1 MKKVLS
7 LLLAV
12 MMVVSLCPISALADE
27 VNPIELQ
34 QVEAQEEQ
42 QEEPLPEQPGEQE
55 GQKLNTIDF
64 GESEAAPAETNAESG
79 EGWDGTTVTEPAQV
93 DGVYQIGTAEELAW
107 FAAKVNDGT
116 AAAANAVL
124 TADIDLNNKEWTP
137 IGNDDNPYEGT
148 FDGADHRVSNLSITK
163 GGVYAALFGY
173 ASGGAIKNI
182 TVSGKIAID
191 GYTDYSSDLGYIYA
205 AGVVGWAC
213 ANLDNC
219 HNEVDVNL
227 KNIKVTNSCIGGVAA
242 SFGTM
247 DQGYTM
253 VACTN
258 KGNIYV
264 EANPNNSSNGDI
276 QAAGI
281 AGFAFWMDADSK
293 IEACANFGTVTAK
306 LTGWGSDYAAGIA
319 NVSDYG
325 NGKAAPIN
333 ACYNVGKVETAL
345 IGNWGGCTFISASLV
360 TYPDTNNQHLPQNC
374 YYLKDT
380 ATTGMSTADGTTDD
394 GTSGIAAKTSE
405 ELKSAEFLALLNAAE
420 SVTGKTI
427 KWVAGDDGYPVV
439 DNGKKPAAAPWDGT
453 TVTEP
458 AQESGVYQIGTAEE
472 LAWFAEK
479 VNDGTAAAAKAVL
492 TANIDLNSKEWT
504 PIGSMTNK
512 YSGTFDGQKH
522 TVKNMSITVVARV
535 MGLFGTVS
543 GGNIKNLTVS
553 GNIIASGHSDS
564 SSSSYYIGGIA
575 GNLQGNI
582 TNCTNEVN
590 INITECQIKNT
601 YYGGICGG
609 FGVRKKT
616 FTMTACTNRGNV
628 YVEVNPNDS
637 QYGNAIAGGITG
649 SFSSASADS
658 KMEACRNFGNVTLK
672 LTGWGKAKAAGI
684 VASLTYGNGLTTPIN
699 ACYNVGKVETELVG
713 NWGGCTLA
721 SASFAIFP
729 ATIKEQYNP
738 TNCYY
743 LEGTA
748 ATGVA
753 QGGGTAVDDE
763 TSGVVKKTEAE
774 MKSDEL
780 LAQLNSAASITDET
794 FTWVKGADGYPEV
807 GEVGTAVGIK
817 SFVVEGVAAT
827 IDQNALTITA
837 ELPEEADITS
847 VVPTIVCFGG
857 AISEPASGV
866 AQDFT
871 NPVIYR
877 VGNLA
882 YTVTLTL
889 KKPAISGSGTE
900 ADPYIIDSVEAL
912 KCMCEKYNVFPEK
925 YGDKFWKQT
934 AEIDM
939 AGVKFNMIGKDTGN
953 TNTTVYFTGTYDGGN
968 YAIKNLKISSG
979 STSVGFFAAAKNAV
993 IKNVVLGEG
1002 GEISG
1007 SKDNARIGGIVGY
1020 IPNNGDCKIENC
1032 VNYATVIGKS
1042 VRGFTTVDGYTGGIV
1057 GQVVGGRTVINGCK
1071 NYGNI
1076 KYNDGSL
1083 NYVVGGI
1090 IGTSGEKAVIVNCE
1104 NHGEIYAPSKEQWS
1118 GLGNGSSAGGV
1129 AGYLYGT
1136 AVGCYNDG
1144 KVTGGMYVGGI
1155 AAQTL
1160 GDAIVE
1166 SCYNIGRI
1174 NADYEEANCAIG
1186 GIMGSGRGTINNCYN
1201 AGTITPCPGNN
1212 KTEMGKLFGEGGIE
1226 PTNASGNY
1234 FIGTELSEYGNNGRW
1249 VLTEENAKPV
1259 TEEWLKSDEAITK
1272 LNEHGTPKSLYKVTW
1287 IKSGEYPVFGKF
1299 EKIENYRNDILSFVV
1314 KVEGVDRRAT
1324 IENNKIT
1331 VQLPY
1336 GTTSIAPVITIS
1348 DDATV
1353 SPASGEAVDITKGAV
1368 TYTVTAEN
1376 GDIKIYTFEPEIP
1389 ASGDGFV
1396 KFRADMSGTKV
1407 LAEEDFKQDV
1417 YEYSGEFFDRNFL
1430 TSATSRTYLA
1440 FWGTPAASGV
1450 KMSASFNGSA
1460 ETDLAAL
1467 AKGNAAGIVVW
1478 SDNEAQQLLKYGEN
1492 IATIKVTS
1500 ADGSK
1505 TTTYTIKFN
1514 MKPALTKLEVNSNGV
1529 VIPFDKEFN
1538 FAQTEYAISIPGNVK
1553 KLNIKAAVLMPEKVK
1568 LTMPEGT
1575 DENGNLDISKLD
1587 KFEIVAGE
1595 GANAT
1600 TYTITINKAP
1610 TFKVNVTTVPANAAF
1625 ALCDADGT
1633 IVNREADGS
1642 YILATGV
1649 QYSWSAAANGYAV
1662 QSGTIEQADAK
1673 DYNLVVTLTKASGK
1687 QPSAVSAEWPS
1698 FRGNANNMAI
1708 VSTKLPRTAS
1718 EATEKW
1724 TKALGSGFAAAPSV
1738 QIIVD
1743 DSLVVMSGKNI
1754 YKLSMADGEI
1764 LAQGKMVKSIDWGY
1778 TPATYANG
1786 MIFAPLHD
1794 GTVQAFNAKTLESLW
1809 VYSDPLKGQALS
1821 PITYSDGYIYTGF
1834 WNSETKDAAYVCI
1847 PVTDEDA
1854 ENTTEAQKA
1863 LWRDVVKG
1871 GFYWAG
1877 SVVVGDYVVY
1887 GTDDGSS
1894 GSTGTAK
1901 ILSRNKLTGELL
1913 DSHEIVGDQ
1922 RSSVAY
1928 ANGKVYFTTKAGYL
1942 YSAEL
1947 DKDGKLN
1954 NLTGKNYTEYG
1965 LMSTSTPVVYNGYVY
1980 FGIAKDNFSAP
1991 YSVMMVDASTLE
2003 VAASVSMQGYPQCSM
2018 LLSTAYEKSTGK
2030 IYLYSTYNN
2039 NPGGITAIEVDQ
2051 AAKTMTATEIYTP
2064 SHPQYCITSLICDGE
2079 GTIYYKNDSGYLFAV
2094 KLADSVFV
2102 KDVEDLINAIG
2113 KVEFTD
2119 ECKAKIDAARAAY
2132 DKLTDAQKK
2141 LVKNL
2146 KVLTDAEA
2154 EYQRLLDQHK
2164 ADEAAAKAVDDLIAV
2179 IGKVEFTDAS
2189 KAKIDAARA
2198 AYDKLTDAQKKLVKK
2213 LKILTDAEAEYQRL
2227 LDQHK
2232 ADEVAAKA
2240 VDDMVNKLQPVTVN
2254 SGKAIEAARK
2264 AFDALTPEQKKLLDP
2279 KTEDKLVVAENEYK
2293 KLVKE
2298 DADKKAAEEVEDKIA
2313 ALQPVTKDSG
2323 EAIKDARSSYEALT
2337 PEQKALVSKD
2347 SVAALDKAEKVYDM
2361 IIASTKPG
2369 TAVGDNTGSTS
2380 GSGVIKITANA
2391 AAKGEQN
2398 PNTGAPAMSMAPAV
2412 LVLAAAAL
2420 VLKKHK

>member
-1 MKKVLS
+1 MKKLLS

-12 MMVVSLCPISALADE
+12 MMVISLCPITALADE
-27 VNPIELQ
+27 VNPIELPKL
-34 QVEAQEEQ
+34 VE
-42 QEEPLPEQPGEQE
+42 QEEPVTEPAEQE
-55 GQKLNTIDF
+55 KEEMKTLDLG
-64 GESEAAPAETNAESG
+64 GEAAPLAEGSG
-79 EGWDGTTVTEPAQV
+79 EGWDGTTVTEPAQADSVYQIGTAEELAWFAAKVNDGTAAAANAVLTADIDLNNKEWTPIGTKSPGQYAGTFDGQGHRVENFSMTVLVSSRAGLFGITKGATIENLTVSGNITISDFTNANGSFYVAGVAASLQGGTTIYNCTSEVAINVTGCTAKNSGYGGIGGNVADGSIIACTNKGNIYVEVNPNNSQYGYARAAGIAAYSWKATSQIEFCRNFGSVTLKLTGWGIACAAGIVNYSSKGTVTQVNACYNTGKIETGLIGNWGGCTFACAGVTTCQDYLEENQSEIKNCYYLENTASTGVVKNNGVSVADDDCGVKSKTSEELKSAEFLALLNAAESVTGKTIKWVAGDDGYPVV
-93 DGVYQIGTAEELAW
+93 DDGKKPAAAPWDGTTVTEPAQESGVYQIGTAEELAW

-137 IGNDDNPYEGT
+137 IGN
-148 FDGADHRVSNLSITK
+148 
-163 GGVYAALFGY
+163 
-173 ASGGAIKNI
+173 
-182 TVSGKIAID
+182 
-191 GYTDYSSDLGYIYA
+191 
-205 AGVVGWAC
+205 
-213 ANLDNC
+213 
-219 HNEVDVNL
+219 
-227 KNIKVTNSCIGGVAA
+227 VTNR
-242 SFGTM
+242 
-247 DQGYTM
+247 
-253 VACTN
+253 
-258 KGNIYV
+258 
-264 EANPNNSSNGDI
+264 
-276 QAAGI
+276 
-281 AGFAFWMDADSK
+281 
-293 IEACANFGTVTAK
+293 
-306 LTGWGSDYAAGIA
+306 
-319 NVSDYG
+319 
-325 NGKAAPIN
+325 
-333 ACYNVGKVETAL
+333 
-345 IGNWGGCTFISASLV
+345 
-360 TYPDTNNQHLPQNC
+360 
-374 YYLKDT
+374 
-380 ATTGMSTADGTTDD
+380 
-394 GTSGIAAKTSE
+394 
-405 ELKSAEFLALLNAAE
+405 
-420 SVTGKTI
+420 
-427 KWVAGDDGYPVV
+427 
-439 DNGKKPAAAPWDGT
+439 
-453 TVTEP
+453 
-458 AQESGVYQIGTAEE
+458 
-472 LAWFAEK
+472 
-479 VNDGTAAAAKAVL
+479 
-492 TANIDLNSKEWT
+492 
-504 PIGSMTNK
+504 
-512 YSGTFDGQKH
+512 YSGTFDGQKY
-522 TVKNMSITVVARV
+522 TVKNMSITAVAQV
-535 MGLFGTVS
+535 MGLFGAVS
-543 GGNIKNLTVS
+543 GGNIKNITVS
-553 GNIIASGHSDS
+553 GNITAGGYNDYSKSC
-564 SSSSYYIGGIA
+564 YIGGIV

-582 TNCTNEVN
+582 SNCTSEVN
-590 INITECQIKNT
+590 INITEYQVKNS
-601 YYGGICGG
+601 YYGGICAM
-609 FGVRKKT
+609 FGIRAKT
-616 FTMTACTNRGNV
+616 FTMTACTNRGNI

-637 QYGNAIAGGITG
+637 QYGNAVAGGITG
-649 SFSSASADS
+649 SFSSVSADS

-672 LTGWGKAKAAGI
+672 LTGWGKAKAAG
-684 VASLTYGNGLTTPIN
+684 VAGQVSYGNGLTTSMN
-699 ACYNVGKVETELVG
+699 ACYNVGKVETGLVG
-713 NWGGCTLA
+713 NWGGCTLIGA
-721 SASFAIFP
+721 GFANYP
-729 ATIKEQYNP
+729 NTLKEQYNP

-748 ATGVA
+748 ATGA
-753 QGGGTAVDDE
+753 GKINGTAVDDD
-763 TSGVVKKTEAE
+763 TSGLVKKTEAE

-780 LAQLNSAASITDET
+780 LAQLNGAASITDET

-807 GEVGTAVGIK
+807 GEIGTAVGIK
-817 SFVVEGVAAT
+817 SFVAEGVAAT
-827 IDQNALTITA
+827 IDQNAFTITA

-882 YTVTLTL
+882 YTVTLTV

-912 KCMCEKYNVFPEK
+912 KYMCEKYNAFPEK

-939 AGVKFNMIGKDTGN
+939 AGVKFDMIGKDTGN

-979 STSVGFFAAAKNAV
+979 STNVGFFAAAKNAV

-1042 VRGFTTVDGYTGGIV
+1042 VRGFTTVGGYTGGIV

-1118 GLGNGSSAGGV
+1118 GLGNGSSAGGI
-1129 AGYLYGT
+1129 AGYLYGI

-1155 AAQTL
+1155 AAKAL

-1186 GIMGSGRGTINNCYN
+1186 GIMGSGSGTINNCYN
-1201 AGTITPCPGNN
+1201 AGTITPCSGNN
-1212 KTEMGKLFGEGGIE
+1212 KTKMGKLFGEGGIE

-1259 TEEWLKSDEAITK
+1259 TEEWLKSDEAVTK

-1336 GTTSIAPVITIS
+1336 GIESIAPVITIS

-1396 KFRADMSGTKV
+1396 KFRAEMSGTKV

-1430 TSATSRTYLA
+1430 TSATSWTYLA

-1467 AKGNAAGIVVW
+1467 AKGNTAGIVVW

-1529 VIPFDKEFN
+1529 VLPFDKEFN

-1764 LAQGKMVKSIDWGY
+1764 LVQGKMVKAIDWGY

-1786 MIFAPLHD
+1786 MIFAPLTD
-1794 GTVQAFNAKTLESLW
+1794 GTVQAFDAKTLESLW

-1854 ENTTEAQKA
+1854 ENATEAQKA

-1887 GTDDGSS
+1887 GTDDATS

-1901 ILSRNKLTGELL
+1901 ILSRNKLTGELM
-1913 DSHEIVGDQ
+1913 DVHDIVGDQ
-1922 RSSVAY
+1922 RSSIAY
-1928 ANGKVYFTTKAGYL
+1928 AGGKVYFTTKAGYL

-1947 DKDGKLN
+1947 GKDGKLN
-1954 NLTGKNYTEYG
+1954 NLKGKNYTEYG

-1991 YSVMMVDASTLE
+1991 YNTMMVDANTLD
-2003 VAASVSMQGYPQCSM
+2003 VAASVAMQGYPQCSM

-2119 ECKAKIDAARAAY
+2119 ESKGKIDAARAAY

-2279 KTEDKLVVAENEYK
+2279 ETEGKLVAAENEYK
-2293 KLVKE
+2293 KLVKD
-2298 DADKKAAEEVEDKIA
+2298 DADKKAAKEVEEKIA
-2313 ALQPVTKDSG
+2313 SIGTVTKDSG

-2398 PNTGAPAMSMAPAV
+2398 PHTGAPVMSMAPAV
-2412 LVLAAAAL
+2412 LVLSAAAL

>member
-1 MKKVLS
+1 MKKLLS

-12 MMVVSLCPISALADE
+12 MMVVSLCPITALADE
-27 VNPIELQ
+27 ANLIELPKL
-34 QVEAQEEQ
+34 VE
-42 QEEPLPEQPGEQE
+42 QEEPVAEPAEQE
-55 GQKLNTIDF
+55 KEEMKTLDLG
-64 GESEAAPAETNAESG
+64 GEAATAAEGAA
-79 EGWDGTTVTEPAQV
+79 WDGTTVTEPAQES
-93 DGVYQIGTAEELAW
+93 GIYQIGTAEELAW

-116 AAAANAVL
+116 AAAAKAVL
-124 TADIDLNNKEWTP
+124 TADIDLNSKEWTP

-148 FDGADHRVSNLSITK
+148 FDGADHRISNLSITK

-191 GYTDYSSDLGYIYA
+191 GYTDYSSDLGCIYA

-247 DQGYTM
+247 HQGYTM

-345 IGNWGGCTFISASLV
+345 IGKWGGCTFISASLV
-360 TYPDTNNQHLPQNC
+360 TYPDTNNQHLPKNC

-453 TVTEP
+453 TITEP
-458 AQESGVYQIGTAEE
+458 AQVDGIYQIGTAEE
-472 LAWFAEK
+472 LAWFAAK
-479 VNDGTAAAAKAVL
+479 VNDGTAAAANAVL
-492 TANIDLNSKEWT
+492 TADIDLNNKEWT
-504 PIGSMTNK
+504 PIGNVTNR

-522 TVKNMSITVVARV
+522 TVEKMSITAVTRV
-535 MGLFGTVS
+535 MGLFGAVS
-543 GGNIKNLTVS
+543 DGNIKNITVS
-553 GNIIASGHSDS
+553 GNITASGYNDYSNS
-564 SSSSYYIGGIA
+564 CYIGGIV

-582 TNCTNEVN
+582 SNCTSEVN
-590 INITECQIKNT
+590 INITEYQVKNS
-601 YYGGICGG
+601 YYGGICAM
-609 FGVRKKT
+609 FGIRAKT
-616 FTMTACTNRGNV
+616 FTMTACTNRANI

-672 LTGWGKAKAAGI
+672 LTGWGKAKAAG
-684 VASLTYGNGLTTPIN
+684 VAGQVSYGNGLTTSMN

-713 NWGGCTLA
+713 NWGGCTLIGA
-721 SASFAIFP
+721 GFAIYP
-729 ATIKEQYNP
+729 NTLKAQYNP

-748 ATGVA
+748 ATGA
-753 QGGGTAVDDE
+753 GKINGTAVDDE
-763 TSGVVKKTEAE
+763 TSGVIKKTEAE

-780 LAQLNSAASITDET
+780 LAQLNSVASITDGT

-807 GEVGTAVGIK
+807 GEIGTAVGIK
-817 SFVVEGVAAT
+817 SFVAEGVAAT

-857 AISEPASGV
+857 AVSEPASGV

-877 VGNLA
+877 VGNLS
-882 YTVTLTL
+882 YTVTLTV

-912 KCMCEKYNVFPEK
+912 KYMCEKYNAFPGK

-939 AGVKFNMIGKDTGN
+939 AGAKFDMIGKDTGN

-979 STSVGFFAAAKNAV
+979 SASVGLFATAKNAT
-993 IKNVVLGEG
+993 IKNVVIGEG
-1002 GEISG
+1002 SEISG
-1007 SKDNARIGGIVGY
+1007 SHSDASIGGIVGS
-1020 IPNNGDCKIENC
+1020 IPQNGDCRIENC
-1032 VNYATVIGKS
+1032 VNYGTIIGKS
-1042 VRGFTTVDGYTGGIV
+1042 IRQFNTMRGYTGGIAGYV
-1057 GQVVGGRTVINGCK
+1057 LASKTVIIGCK
-1071 NYGNI
+1071 NYGNV
-1076 KYNDGSL
+1076 KYADGSFSYTL
-1083 NYVVGGI
+1083 GGI
-1090 IGTSGEKAVIVNCE
+1090 VGSTSSKVVITSCE
-1104 NHGEIYAPSKEQWS
+1104 NHGELYAPSKELWA
-1118 GLGNGSSAGGV
+1118 GLGNGSEVGGIV
-1129 AGYLYGT
+1129 GNAFGYIS
-1136 AVGCYNDG
+1136 GCYNDG

-1155 AAQTL
+1155 AGQVR
-1160 GDAIVE
+1160 GVIE
-1166 SCYNIGRI
+1166 SCYNIGSV
-1174 NADYEEANCAIG
+1174 NADSDTANCEIG
-1186 GIMGSGRGTINNCYN
+1186 GIAGDASGNFNNCYN
-1201 AGTITPCPGNN
+1201 AGSVTPCEGNDN
-1212 KTEMGKLFGEGGIE
+1212 TKMGKLFGYGALD
-1226 PTNASGNY
+1226 PANASGNY

-1259 TEEWLKSDEAITK
+1259 TEEWLKSDEAVAK
-1272 LNEHGTPKSLYKVTW
+1272 LNEYGTPLSLYKITW
-1287 IKSGEYPVFGKF
+1287 AKGSTYPVFGGS
-1299 EKIENYRNDILSFVV
+1299 EKILNYRNDILTFTVNV
-1314 KVEGVDRRAT
+1314 DGVNRNAT

-1331 VQLPY
+1331 VLLPY
-1336 GTTSIAPVITIS
+1336 GTTSIAPTFTIS
-1348 DDATV
+1348 DDATA
-1353 SPASGEAVDITKGAV
+1353 SPASGETVDISGGKV

-1376 GDIKIYTFEPEIP
+1376 GDIKIYSFEPEIP

-1396 KFRADMSGTKV
+1396 KFSASINQTAII
-1407 LAEEDFKQDV
+1407 AEEDFKQDV

-1430 TSATSRTYLA
+1430 TSATSWTSLGFR
-1440 FWGTPAASGV
+1440 GTPAASGV
-1450 KMSASFNGSA
+1450 KMSATFNGGA

-1467 AKGNAAGIVVW
+1467 AKGNYASIVVW
-1478 SDNEAQQLLKYGEN
+1478 SNLESQQLLKYGEN
-1492 IATIKVTS
+1492 TAVVNVTS

-1505 TTTYTIKFN
+1505 TTTYTVKFN
-1514 MKPALTKLEVNSNGV
+1514 MKPALTELAVSNNGV
-1529 VIPFDKEFN
+1529 AVPFDKEFN
-1538 FAQTEYAISIPGNVK
+1538 FAQTEYAINIPGNVK

-1575 DENGNLDISKLD
+1575 DENGNIDISKLD

-1687 QPSAVSAEWPS
+1687 QPSTVSAEWPS
-1698 FRGNANNMAI
+1698 FRGNDNNMAI

-1724 TKALGSGFAAAPSV
+1724 AKALGSGFAAAPSV

-1887 GTDDGSS
+1887 GTDDATS

-1901 ILSRNKLTGELL
+1901 ILSRNKLTGELI
-1913 DSHEIVGDQ
+1913 DVHDIVGDQ
-1922 RSSVAY
+1922 RSSIAY
-1928 ANGKVYFTTKAGYL
+1928 ADGKVYFTTKAGYL

-1947 DKDGKLN
+1947 DKGGKLN

-1965 LMSTSTPVVYNGYVY
+1965 LMSTGTPVVYNGYVY

-1991 YSVMMVDASTLE
+1991 YNVMMVDANTLD
-2003 VAASVSMQGYPQCSM
+2003 VAGSVAMQGYPQCSM

-2132 DKLTDAQKK
+2132 DKLTDEQKA
-2141 LVKNL
+2141 LVNNYD
-2146 KVLTDAEA
+2146 VLTAAEA
-2154 EYQRLLDQHK
+2154 EYNRLK
-2164 ADEAAAKAVDDLIAV
+2164 YEANKAAAKAVDEAV
-2179 IGKVEFTDAS
+2179 
-2189 KAKIDAARA
+2189 AKLA
-2198 AYDKLTDAQKKLVKK
+2198 
-2213 LKILTDAEAEYQRL
+2213 
-2227 LDQHK
+2227 
-2232 ADEVAAKA
+2232 
-2240 VDDMVNKLQPVTVN
+2240 PVTLN
-2254 SGKAIEAARK
+2254 SGNAIKAARK

-2279 KTEDKLVVAENEYK
+2279 KTEDKLVAAENEYK

-2298 DADKKAAEEVEDKIA
+2298 DADKKAAKEVEDKIA
-2313 ALQPVTKDSG
+2313 RLQPVTKDSG

-2347 SVAALDKAEKVYDM
+2347 SVAALDKAEKLYDM

-2398 PNTGAPAMSMAPAV
+2398 PHTGAPVMSMAPAV

>member
-1 MKKVLS
+1 MKKILS

-12 MMVVSLCPISALADE
+12 MMVVSLCPITALADE
-27 VNPIELQ
+27 VNPIELPKL
-34 QVEAQEEQ
+34 VE
-42 QEEPLPEQPGEQE
+42 QEEPVAEPVEQE
-55 GQKLNTIDF
+55 KEEMKTLDLG
-64 GESEAAPAETNAESG
+64 GEPATAA
-79 EGWDGTTVTEPAQV
+79 EGAAWDGTTVTEPAQV
-93 DGVYQIGTAEELAW
+93 GGVYQIGTAEELAW

-124 TADIDLNNKEWTP
+124 TADIDLNN
-137 IGNDDNPYEGT
+137 
-148 FDGADHRVSNLSITK
+148 
-163 GGVYAALFGY
+163 
-173 ASGGAIKNI
+173 
-182 TVSGKIAID
+182 
-191 GYTDYSSDLGYIYA
+191 
-205 AGVVGWAC
+205 
-213 ANLDNC
+213 
-219 HNEVDVNL
+219 
-227 KNIKVTNSCIGGVAA
+227 
-242 SFGTM
+242 
-247 DQGYTM
+247 
-253 VACTN
+253 
-258 KGNIYV
+258 
-264 EANPNNSSNGDI
+264 
-276 QAAGI
+276 
-281 AGFAFWMDADSK
+281 
-293 IEACANFGTVTAK
+293 
-306 LTGWGSDYAAGIA
+306 
-319 NVSDYG
+319 
-325 NGKAAPIN
+325 
-333 ACYNVGKVETAL
+333 
-345 IGNWGGCTFISASLV
+345 
-360 TYPDTNNQHLPQNC
+360 
-374 YYLKDT
+374 
-380 ATTGMSTADGTTDD
+380 
-394 GTSGIAAKTSE
+394 
-405 ELKSAEFLALLNAAE
+405 
-420 SVTGKTI
+420 
-427 KWVAGDDGYPVV
+427 
-439 DNGKKPAAAPWDGT
+439 
-453 TVTEP
+453 
-458 AQESGVYQIGTAEE
+458 
-472 LAWFAEK
+472 
-479 VNDGTAAAAKAVL
+479 
-492 TANIDLNSKEWT
+492 KEWT

-753 QGGGTAVDDE
+753 QGDGTAVDDE

-882 YTVTLTL
+882 YTVTLTV

-900 ADPYIIDSVEAL
+900 ADPYVIDSVEAL
-912 KCMCEKYNVFPEK
+912 KYMCEKYNAFPGK
-925 YGDKFWKQT
+925 YSDKFWKQT

-979 STSVGFFAAAKNAV
+979 STSVGLFATAKNAT
-993 IKNVVLGEG
+993 IKNVVIGEG

-1042 VRGFTTVDGYTGGIV
+1042 VRNFTTVGGYTGGIV

-1118 GLGNGSSAGGV
+1118 GLGNGSGAGGI
-1129 AGYLYGT
+1129 AGNLYGT

-1155 AAQTL
+1155 AAKTL

-1186 GIMGSGRGTINNCYN
+1186 GIMGSGSGTINNCYN
-1201 AGTITPCPGNN
+1201 AGSVTPCEGNDN
-1212 KTEMGKLFGEGGIE
+1212 TKMGKLFGFGALD
-1226 PTNASGNY
+1226 PANASGNY
-1234 FIGTELSEYGNNGRW
+1234 FIGTELSECGDTGRW
-1249 VLTEENAKPV
+1249 TLTEENVKPV
-1259 TEEWLKSDEAITK
+1259 TEEWLKSDEAVAK
-1272 LNEHGTPKSLYKVTW
+1272 LNEYGTPLSLYKITW
-1287 IKSGEYPVFGKF
+1287 AKGSTYPVFGSS
-1299 EKIENYRNDILSFVV
+1299 EKILNYRNDILTFTVNV
-1314 KVEGVDRRAT
+1314 DGVNRNAT

-1331 VQLPY
+1331 VLLPY
-1336 GTTSIAPVITIS
+1336 GTTSIAPTFTIS
-1348 DDATV
+1348 DDATA
-1353 SPASGEAVDITKGAV
+1353 SPASGETVDLSGGKV

-1389 ASGDGFV
+1389 ANGDGFV
-1396 KFRADMSGTKV
+1396 KFRAEMSGTKV

-1430 TSATSRTYLA
+1430 TSATSWTYLA

-1467 AKGNAAGIVVW
+1467 AKGSAAGIVVW
-1478 SDNEAQQLLKYGEN
+1478 SNLESQQLLKYGEN
-1492 IATIKVTS
+1492 TAVVNVTS

-1514 MKPALTKLEVNSNGV
+1514 MKPALTELAVSNNGV
-1529 VIPFDKEFN
+1529 AVPFDKEFN
-1538 FAQTEYAISIPGNVK
+1538 FAQTEYAINIPGNVK

-1698 FRGNANNMAI
+1698 FRGNDNNMAI

-1764 LAQGKMVKSIDWGY
+1764 LAQGKMVKAIDWGY

-1786 MIFAPLHD
+1786 MIFAPLTD
-1794 GTVQAFNAKTLESLW
+1794 GTVQAFDAKTLESLW

-1863 LWRDVVKG
+1863 LWRDVVRG

-1887 GTDDGSS
+1887 GTDDATS

-1901 ILSRNKLTGELL
+1901 ILSRNKLTGELM
-1913 DSHEIVGDQ
+1913 DVHDIVGDQ
-1922 RSSVAY
+1922 RSSIAY
-1928 ANGKVYFTTKAGYL
+1928 AGGKVYFTTKAGYL

-1947 DKDGKLN
+1947 GKDGKLN
-1954 NLTGKNYTEYG
+1954 NLKGKNYTEYG

-1991 YSVMMVDASTLE
+1991 YNTMMVDANTLD
-2003 VAASVSMQGYPQCSM
+2003 VAASVAMQGYPQCSM

-2064 SHPQYCITSLICDGE
+2064 SHPQYCITSLICDSE

-2113 KVEFTD
+2113 KVELTD
-2119 ECKAKIDAARAAY
+2119 ECKARIDAAREAY
-2132 DKLTDAQKK
+2132 DKLTPEQRA
-2141 LVKNL
+2141 LVSNYD
-2146 KVLTDAEA
+2146 VLTAAED
-2154 EYQRLLDQHK
+2154 EYNRLKNEADK
-2164 ADEAAAKAVDDLIAV
+2164 A
-2179 IGKVEFTDAS
+2179 
-2189 KAKIDAARA
+2189 
-2198 AYDKLTDAQKKLVKK
+2198 
-2213 LKILTDAEAEYQRL
+2213 
-2227 LDQHK
+2227 
-2232 ADEVAAKA
+2232 AAKA
-2240 VDDMVNKLQPVTVN
+2240 VDDMVSKLQPVTLE
-2254 SGKAIEAARK
+2254 SGDAIEAARK
-2264 AFDALTPEQKKLLDP
+2264 AFDALTPDQKKLLDP
-2279 KTEDKLVVAENEYK
+2279 ETEGKLVAAENEYK
-2293 KLVKE
+2293 KLVKD
-2298 DADKKAAEEVEDKIA
+2298 DADKKAAKEVEDKIA
-2313 ALQPVTKDSG
+2313 KLQPVTKDSG
-2323 EAIKDARSSYEALT
+2323 DAIKDARSSYEALT

-2347 SVAALDKAEKVYDM
+2347 SVAALDKAEKSYDM

-2369 TAVGDNTGSTS
+2369 TAVGDNTGSPS

-2398 PNTGAPAMSMAPAV
+2398 PHTGAPVMSMVPAV

>member
-1 MKKVLS
+1 MKKLLS

-12 MMVVSLCPISALADE
+12 MMVVSLCPITALADE
-27 VNPIELQ
+27 VNPIELP
-34 QVEAQEEQ
+34 QVVEQEEQ
-42 QEEPLPEQPGEQE
+42 QEVAEPAEEQPEEPQQGGLKSLDLGGDEE
-55 GQKLNTIDF
+55 T
-64 GESEAAPAETNAESG
+64 PAETNAESG

-137 IGNDDNPYEGT
+137 IGNLTNMYAGI
-148 FDGADHRVSNLSITK
+148 FDGQKYTVKNMFISAPNTYV
-163 GGVYAALFGY
+163 GLFGRVNEGSISRLIV
-173 ASGGAIKNI
+173 SGNINISGTDTATRYIGGIAGFLTGSVLNCTSEVNI
-182 TVSGKIAID
+182 TTSDRKVRQSFYSGIVGSFASVTESDAI
-191 GYTDYSSDLGYIYA
+191 S
-205 AGVVGWAC
+205 
-213 ANLDNC
+213 
-219 HNEVDVNL
+219 
-227 KNIKVTNSCIGGVAA
+227 
-242 SFGTM
+242 
-247 DQGYTM
+247 
-253 VACTN
+253 ACTN
-258 KGNIYV
+258 KGNISV
-264 EANPNNSSNGDI
+264 SINPNNRR
-276 QAAGI
+276 
-281 AGFAFWMDADSK
+281 GFAY
-293 IEACANFGTVTAK
+293 V
-306 LTGWGSDYAAGIA
+306 AGIA
-319 NVSDYG
+319 N
-325 NGKAAPIN
+325 
-333 ACYNVGKVETAL
+333 
-345 IGNWGGCTFISASLV
+345 
-360 TYPDTNNQHLPQNC
+360 
-374 YYLKDT
+374 
-380 ATTGMSTADGTTDD
+380 
-394 GTSGIAAKTSE
+394 
-405 ELKSAEFLALLNAAE
+405 
-420 SVTGKTI
+420 
-427 KWVAGDDGYPVV
+427 
-439 DNGKKPAAAPWDGT
+439 
-453 TVTEP
+453 
-458 AQESGVYQIGTAEE
+458 
-472 LAWFAEK
+472 FAE
-479 VNDGTAAAAKAVL
+479 AFY
-492 TANIDLNSKEWT
+492 E
-504 PIGSMTNK
+504 
-512 YSGTFDGQKH
+512 
-522 TVKNMSITVVARV
+522 VKFES
-535 MGLFGTVS
+535 
-543 GGNIKNLTVS
+543 
-553 GNIIASGHSDS
+553 
-564 SSSSYYIGGIA
+564 
-575 GNLQGNI
+575 
-582 TNCTNEVN
+582 
-590 INITECQIKNT
+590 
-601 YYGGICGG
+601 
-609 FGVRKKT
+609 
-616 FTMTACTNRGNV
+616 
-628 YVEVNPNDS
+628 
-637 QYGNAIAGGITG
+637 
-649 SFSSASADS
+649 
-658 KMEACRNFGNVTLK
+658 CRNLGSVSLK
-672 LTGWGKAKAAGI
+672 LTGLGKGAASGI
-684 VASLTYGNGLTTPIN
+684 ANIRVYGNGAKVN
-699 ACYNVGKVETELVG
+699 NCYNIGKVEAELATDVSGCVLVG
-713 NWGGCTLA
+713 ASLA
-721 SASFAIFP
+721 VYPDAESS
-729 ATIKEQYNP
+729 P

-748 ATGVA
+748 ATGMA
-753 QGGGTAVDDE
+753 KIDGTAVDDD
-763 TSGVVKKTEAE
+763 TSGLVKKTEAE

-780 LAQLNSAASITDET
+780 LAQLNGANSITDET

-807 GEVGTAVGIK
+807 GEIGTAVGIK
-817 SFVVEGVAAT
+817 SFVAEGVAAT
-827 IDQNALTITA
+827 IDQNAFTITA

-857 AISEPASGV
+857 AISKPASGV

-882 YTVTLTL
+882 YTVTLTV

-912 KCMCEKYNVFPEK
+912 KYMCEKYNAFPEK

-939 AGVKFNMIGKDTGN
+939 AGVKFDMIGKDTGN

-1042 VRGFTTVDGYTGGIV
+1042 VRGFTTIGGYTGGIV

-1118 GLGNGSSAGGV
+1118 GLGNGSSAGGI

-1155 AAQTL
+1155 AAQAL
-1160 GDAIVE
+1160 RDAIVE

-1186 GIMGSGRGTINNCYN
+1186 GIMGSGSGTINNCYN

-1212 KTEMGKLFGEGGIE
+1212 KTKMGKLFGEGGIE
-1226 PTNASGNY
+1226 PTDASGNY

-1249 VLTEENAKPV
+1249 VLTEENAKPI

-1353 SPASGEAVDITKGAV
+1353 SPASGEAVDLSSGKV

-1389 ASGDGFV
+1389 ASGDGFA

-1430 TSATSRTYLA
+1430 SSATSWTYLA

-1529 VIPFDKEFN
+1529 VLPFDKEFN

-1764 LAQGKMVKSIDWGY
+1764 LAQGKMVKAIDWGY

-1786 MIFAPLHD
+1786 MIFAPLTD
-1794 GTVQAFNAKTLESLW
+1794 GTVQAFDAKTLESLW

-1854 ENTTEAQKA
+1854 ENATEAQKA

-1887 GTDDGSS
+1887 GTDDATS

-1901 ILSRNKLTGELL
+1901 ILSRNKLTGELM
-1913 DSHEIVGDQ
+1913 DVHDIVGDQ
-1922 RSSVAY
+1922 RSSIAY
-1928 ANGKVYFTTKAGYL
+1928 ADGKVYFTTKAGYL

-1947 DKDGKLN
+1947 GKDGKLN
-1954 NLTGKNYTEYG
+1954 NLKGKNYTEYG

-1991 YSVMMVDASTLE
+1991 YNVMMVDANTLD
-2003 VAASVSMQGYPQCSM
+2003 VAGSVAMQGYPQCSM

-2132 DKLTDAQKK
+2132 DKLTDEQKA
-2141 LVKNL
+2141 LVNNYD
-2146 KVLTDAEA
+2146 VLTAAEA
-2154 EYQRLLDQHK
+2154 EYNRLK
-2164 ADEAAAKAVDDLIAV
+2164 YEANKAAAKAVDEV
-2179 IGKVEFTDAS
+2179 V
-2189 KAKIDAARA
+2189 AKLA
-2198 AYDKLTDAQKKLVKK
+2198 
-2213 LKILTDAEAEYQRL
+2213 
-2227 LDQHK
+2227 
-2232 ADEVAAKA
+2232 
-2240 VDDMVNKLQPVTVN
+2240 PVTLN

-2264 AFDALTPEQKKLLDP
+2264 AFDALTPEQKKFLDP
-2279 KTEDKLVVAENEYK
+2279 ETEGKLVAAENEYK
-2293 KLVKE
+2293 KLVKD
-2298 DADKKAAEEVEDKIA
+2298 DADKKAAKEVEEKIA
-2313 ALQPVTKDSG
+2313 SIGTVTKNSG
-2323 EAIKDARSSYEALT
+2323 AAIKDARSSYEALT
-2337 PEQKALVSKD
+2337 PEQKDLVSKE
-2347 SVAALDKAEKVYDM
+2347 ALKALEEAEKAFARISRINEDSEPIH
-2361 IIASTKPG
+2361 IIASK
-2369 TAVGDNTGSTS
+2369 GDS
-2380 GSGVIKITANA
+2380 
-2391 AAKGEQN
+2391 KGEKN
-2398 PNTGAPAMSMAPAV
+2398 PNTGAPAMSIAPAM

-2420 VLKKHK
+2420 VLKKRG